1 MGEASMSDMAEDITA
16 KRNWRAARRGVLL
29 KLAVLAAVSQL
40 VVMVVVGH
48 VPANYPNMGR
58 YLGSQ
63 VGSAIAFFLF
73 GFVGFLITRCI
84 RYRSGVADA
93 GLITG
98 AIFTV
103 VSAYA
108 AIQGMLND

>member
-1 MGEASMSDMAEDITA
+1 MSDMAEDIIA

-63 VGSAIAFFLF
+63 VGSALGFFLF
-73 GFVGFLITRCI
+73 GFVGFFITRCI

-98 AIFTV
+98 AIFILFN
-103 VSAYA
+103 AYA
-108 AIQGMLND
+108 AISILSKQ